1 MQYLD
6 VVIRLRASVD
16 VGDLGI
22 TDIMDL
28 TDDQILGLFDAY
40 EDAEY
45 HVEDQE
51 KESDQLDYRVRSKYE
66 DKYYELCEA
75 RKGRK
80 KKETD
85 R

>member
-6 VVIRLRASVD
+6 VVITLRASVD

-22 TDIMDL
+22 TDLDDL
-28 TDDQILGLFDAY
+28 TDDQVLGLFDAY

-45 HVEDQE
+45 HVEDQHR
-51 KESDQLDYRVRSKYE
+51 ESDQLDYRVQSKYE
-66 DKYYELCEA
+66 DKYYELC
-75 RKGRK
+75 K
-80 KKETD
+80 KRLESEKTD